1 MPDLGQAS
9 QPESLQVCSLTSTWD
24 RVCYLSTLFSLAGR
38 PTLCL
43 PYYGNHESH
52 GLVINESSYR
62 AEHNDSNQSQKA
74 EGLSTNQKISSPPP
88 TMLALQIAS
97 ECWGIPSA
105 QAFLHPV
112 Q

>member
-9 QPESLQVCSLTSTWD
+9 QPEILQVCSLTSTWD
-24 RVCYLSTLFSLAGR
+24 RMCYLSTLFSLAGR

-43 PYYGNHESH
+43 PYYGNHDSH
-52 GLVINESSYR
+52 DLINESSYR

-74 EGLSTNQKISSPPP
+74 EGLSTNQRISSPPP

-97 ECWGIPSA
+97 ECW
-105 QAFLHPV
+105 
-112 Q
+112 